1 MRKIETQIL
10 RALSESEKSFWE
22 LLDENRDTVKEF
34 MAAINNL
41 FNNGLINVRENGK
54 IYLTEEGLKRAGKGS
69 LEFKSKVC
77 CECEGKRVVF
87 DGKFREVLENY
98 IQIVRDRPMPDANFF
113 QGYMR
118 EQDVIYRL
126 ALMHY
131 YGDLDGKSF
140 VLIGDDD
147 LLSVALSLTGL
158 PSRILVLDIDKRLGD
173 YIERLNGKH
182 GLNIEFQQYDVS
194 NPLPKEL
201 IGAFDVFSSEPLE
214 TLSGLKAFLSRGVAC
229 LKNGGAGYIGLS
241 TAEASLRKW
250 KAVELMLLK
259 MNCVITDIIR
269 DFSKYGTSYE
279 TANYEMFTIKLEFP
293 VTKNPGICWYKSS
306 LFRFEAAGKPKPLI
320 KPERHIAIKYIDWKD
335 DVTNPFLYTS
345 KTQL

>member
-1 MRKIETQIL
+1 MRKIEVQIL
-10 RALSESEKSFWE
+10 RALSESDRSIWE
-22 LLDENRDTVKEF
+22 LLDLNQYTVKEF
-34 MAAINNL
+34 VAAINGL
-41 FNNGLINVRENGK
+41 FDSGLIGVKDGK
-54 IYLTEEGLKRAGKGS
+54 IHLTEEGLRRVNRSA
-69 LEFKSKVC
+69 LEFKSEIC
-77 CECEGKRVVF
+77 HECEGKRIVF
-87 DGKFREVLENY
+87 DRKFKDILEEY
-98 IQIVRDRPMPDANFF
+98 IKITKGRPMPDANFF

-147 LLSVALSLTGL
+147 LLSVALSLTDL

-173 YIERLNGKH
+173 YID
-182 GLNIEFQQYDVS
+182 GLRRKYGLDIEFQHYDVS
-194 NPLPKEL
+194 NPLPKDV

-229 LKNGGAGYIGLS
+229 LKDCGVGYVGLS

-259 MNCVITDIIR
+259 MNCIVTDIIR
-269 DFSKYGTSYE
+269 DFSKYGTLYE
-279 TANYEMFTIKLEFP
+279 TANYEMFTVKLKFP
-293 VTKNPGICWYKSS
+293 VSKNPGICWYKSS
-306 LFRFEAAGKPKPLI
+306 LFRFEAAGKPKPVI
-320 KPERHIAIKYIDWKD
+320 KPERHITIKYIDWKD
-335 DVTNPFLYTS
+335 DITNPFLYTS
-345 KTQL
+345 REKPA